1 MPKKLDDE
9 VQRLH
14 MVVPTTLIENV
25 DAWRRR
31 EEDLP
36 NLSEAIRRLIEMGLE
51 GARKARQQR

>member
-1 MPKKLDDE
+1 
-9 VQRLH
+9 
-14 MVVPTTLIENV
+14 MVVPTALIEKV

>member
-14 MVVPTTLIENV
+14 MVVPTALIEKV